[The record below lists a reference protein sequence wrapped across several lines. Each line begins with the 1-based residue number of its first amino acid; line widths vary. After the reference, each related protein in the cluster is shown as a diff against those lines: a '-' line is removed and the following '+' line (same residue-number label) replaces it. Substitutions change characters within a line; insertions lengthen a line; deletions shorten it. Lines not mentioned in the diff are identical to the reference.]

1 MNGTDRLERELTAW
15 FADTAAPQTPDWTAD
30 ILAATSTVRQRPRWS
45 FPTRWLPA
53 AVVPRLPRLT
63 RQPVPWRTIAL
74 LALLGLLLAAAV
86 TLYVGSR
93 PRLPAPFGPAANGLV
108 AYEELGEIWTV
119 DPITGAREKIV
130 SLNGGNKAPP
140 FLPRRDARR
149 VPPGVRRRGNCSR
162 SRTRTAAT

>member
-1 MNGTDRLERELTAW
+1 LERELTAW

-30 ILAATSTVRQRPRWS
+30 ILGATATMRQRPRWL

-63 RQPVPWRTIAL
+63 LQPVPLRTIAL

-108 AYEELGEIWTV
+108 AYAEGGEIWTV
-119 DPITGAREKIV
+119 DPVTGDRK
-130 SLNGGNKAPP
+130 
-140 FLPRRDARR
+140 
-149 VPPGVRRRGNCSR
+149 
-162 SRTRTAAT
+162 